1 MVELPGEQPR
11 LLRLTNLRPSALR
24 GAAEQEWLETQRD
37 TAAAAARGEPYVG
50 AEVVVQGLANQVEL
64 NGQGG
69 FALCRRDCSDGS
81 PGMVV
86 AMHNGGA
93 RVLRIANL
101 RPAGGAESMGTRWGE
116 DGRLVAHDDD
126 PDDATATTASAP
138 HSARRRRSSGEIRQL
153 VADLV
158 QQELRRKDERQA
170 AELAAQRVAERV
182 RQLMREEGD
191 LRQAAEAAEDAEY
204 QSLAAGLRGLRER
217 AEWQRRRE
225 EAHRRQREQEEQ
237 HSLLRRLQQQQ
248 QQQQPEQ
255 RRPEPEQAERERVG
269 PLDERLSQHATRPRS
284 PARPGS
290 LSPSRSPGPH
300 AGATS
305 PPVGVPPA
313 RPGSISPRPAHG
325 ASASPAARDADLEQ
339 LTDQRKEECEAI
351 QLSCEWLRQCLDELE
366 RQRRVDEE
374 REGPLEQMHEE
385 INAYQAAGQRQLEEQ
400 RRRAAAAKYAGEAVA
415 RTAAGRRAAWE
426 DGSDSSTQCALCG
439 VRYTFTRRRHHCR
452 VCFLSVCAACS
463 RCRNRR
469 GDRRC
474 DHCAASGLLSASG
487 MSPWLLRVKDDE
499 HAHLAVAGM
508 LRRAEAR
515 LRDAGLFGALGDA
528 QPSGISNASLHSPQ
542 EEGRSRAV
550 SIPGFARQ
558 PSAAGTP
565 QGMRQASLSDELK
578 YRPEEPLHTPSRGG
592 PRGRDAGRSIL
603 DRRVDEVCRRSRS
616 GTPPR
621 RLGGSYGSRPATP
634 SGRGLWHD
642 ARSE

>member
-1 MVELPGEQPR
+1 MPAAHSFDPTEKGYEKGW
-11 LLRLTNLRPSALR
+11 RPDED
-24 GAAEQEWLETQRD
+24 AAECAQC
-37 TAAAAARGEPYVG
+37 
-50 AEVVVQGLANQVEL
+50 
-64 NGQGG
+64 GQP
-69 FALCRRDCSDGS
+69 FHFVRRRHHCRRCGEIFCNDCSSERHVPYGDANEEPQRVCDACARKIKQETADPLWHVLGPVLAPQLYHAMARHGDTEALAALS
-81 PGMVV
+81 PGRRTEVFDAV
-86 AMHNGGA
+86 G
-93 RVLRIANL
+93 VPRIY
-101 RPAGGAESMGTRWGE
+101 R
-116 DGRLVAHDDD
+116 
-126 PDDATATTASAP
+126 
-138 HSARRRRSSGEIRQL
+138 
-153 VADLV
+153 
-158 QQELRRKDERQA
+158 
-170 AELAAQRVAERV
+170 AEL
-182 RQLMREEGD
+182 
-191 LRQAAEAAEDAEY
+191 
-204 QSLAAGLRGLRER
+204 S
-217 AEWQRRRE
+217 RR
-225 EAHRRQREQEEQ
+225 
-237 HSLLRRLQQQQ
+237 
-248 QQQQPEQ
+248 
-255 RRPEPEQAERERVG
+255 
-269 PLDERLSQHATRPRS
+269 LDERLSQHATRPRS